1 MGLLCR
7 KGTHAHHPHDYHGT
21 LRVIPGGATNALC
34 NPRLRSMIYRA
45 SAREIS
51 GSVSLCVVVFCRVLL
66 CVRFG
71 RRCVSLYFVGVFVA
85 DLLF

>member
-34 NPRLRSMIYRA
+34 NPRLRSMIYRS

-51 GSVSLCVVVFCRVLL
+51 GSVSLCRVLSCFVVCVLGVVVFLRI
-66 CVRFG
+66 
-71 RRCVSLYFVGVFVA
+71 SLVCS
-85 DLLF
+85 L